1 MVIPTPMNFAD
12 LPLSASK
19 SATPT
24 VSSLD
29 SRPKWRMDV

>member
-1 MVIPTPMNFAD
+1 MVISTLMKLAD